1 MSDIAEE
8 ALREQ
13 IKPLIERS
21 VLSGGS
27 QDTDIQIAERAVRL
41 ALATDPNSKAMSHAV
56 RILTAQ
62 RFYVER
68 VESVRLEENTKRGI
82 VRFTSPITPKSRK
95 GWDELRTDPIWTEE
109 GRQMFERMRGAIGHG
124 GIVFKLVEDAGV
136 FPDDTTKKDP
146 DGNSLAGQIR
156 KSRVIVYFID
166 QGEQDGAAGV
176 GVDPTVPQGRTEAD
190 SGPAPS
196 RVAHGEPYDPMPS
209 ESRGTTAISAP
220 AGGAAPIPTPAS
232 PVPAK
237 AGPSPE
243 QIRAARLDDPLPAP
257 SFRKPASVIP
267 PPAPVLADDGI
278 PLGAP
283 GIPGLPEGK
292 LRADV
297 DPTDPPLPS
306 ELSVIAQHALRLTSG
321 SDSVEHE
328 ANAHELVEALCCYS
342 LVAPADGQRSY
353 SQIRSRYHAA
363 QLRAYLERQ
372 RTPQAVGS

>member
-82 VRFTSPITPKSRK
+82 VRFASGVTPKNRK
-95 GWDELRTDPIWTEE
+95 GYDELRTDPIWTEE

-136 FPDDTTKKDP
+136 FPDDTTKRDP

-176 GVDPTVPQGRTEAD
+176 GVDPTVPQGRAEAD

-196 RVAHGEPYDPMPS
+196 RVVHEAPYDPMPS
-209 ESRGTTAISAP
+209 ESRGSMAIDPP
-220 AGGAAPIPTPAS
+220 AGGAAPTPTPAS
-232 PVPAK
+232 PVPVK

-243 QIRAARLDDPLPAP
+243 QIRD

-267 PPAPVLADDGI
+267 PTAPVLADDGV

-283 GIPGLPEGK
+283 GIPGLPGLPEGK
-292 LRADV
+292 MRADV

-306 ELSVIAQHALRLTSG
+306 ELGVIAQHALRLTSG
-321 SDSVEHE
+321 SDSAEHE
-328 ANAHELVEALCCYS
+328 DNAHELVEALCCYS
-342 LVAPADGQRSY
+342 LVDPADGQRSY